1 MPSDAVYA
9 VRQLRRSPAFA
20 AAAILTLALGI
31 GANAAIYQVL
41 DAVLF
46 RVLPVKDPARLVKV
60 TPFRDGKPKAF
71 SYTDYRAIAAQPVFD
86 GALASSDFPLHAA
99 ILRGRG
105 QARTVNTVIV
115 SAGYFQVLGI
125 AAHTGR
131 VFGEAD
137 DHDPV
142 GVISDAFWER
152 EFGRNPAALGQT
164 LRINKSAI
172 TVIGVAP
179 PRFFGEKPGNVPDL
193 WVPLGL
199 APQLMASDW
208 LSQPK
213 SWLSAMA
220 RLRAGVSL
228 ADAQAAVQGAI
239 PGLRILVEPGEQG
252 IPELRTRVERPALVA
267 MAAVGLLLLIA
278 CCNLATLLLARGA
291 ARSHEISVR
300 LALGAGRGRLIRQLA
315 AENMVLAL
323 IGGALGLALSL
334 WLARPA
340 AAMAGATAEWS
351 WRVAAFTAG
360 ITALTGL
367 LFGMAPA
374 ISATRPLTPRASRPK
389 IGRALIAV
397 QVAVSLVLLSGAG
410 MLARSL
416 WNLRHQDF
424 GFRADG
430 LVVADLPWEFSPAMM
445 ARYAALRQPLLERLQ
460 AVPGAQSAALSGFGP
475 MGGAQHTSPFSSA
488 ATYGVMTRMVHVSAR
503 YFDTTEIPILA
514 GRAFTDADRAGAPAV
529 AVVTET
535 AARALFGGA
544 NPVGKLISGSD
555 KFDPGHAVEVVGVAR
570 DVRFASPTEAFSAMV
585 FLPLTQSPAPIT
597 TALVRVSG
605 DAGAAA
611 ANVRAAFRAVDPDIA
626 IASVQPLP
634 AVIDA
639 SLQQERALAVLA
651 NGFAALALVLT
662 AVGIYGVISYALAR
676 RAREIGI
683 RIALGARRGQVS
695 RMLLAEIGAT
705 AAAGVAAGG
714 VGAFAASRAL
724 HGMLFGIA
732 PGDWSM
738 TGGAAALL
746 GLIAAIAA
754 YVPARRASRLDPMA
768 TLRQD

>member
-1 MPSDAVYA
+1 MPNDAVYA

-46 RVLPVKDPARLVKV
+46 RVLPVKDPARLVKI

-71 SYTDYRAIAAQPVFD
+71 SYADFRAIAAQPVFD

-105 QARTVNTVIV
+105 QARTVNAVIV
-115 SAGYFQVLGI
+115 SADYFQVLGVT
-125 AAHTGR
+125 AHAGR
-131 VFGEAD
+131 LFDEAND
-137 DHDPV
+137 RNPV

-152 EFGRNPAALGQT
+152 EFGRSPGALGQT

-239 PGLRILVEPGEQG
+239 PGLRILVEPGAHG

-291 ARSHEISVR
+291 ARSHEIAVR

-351 WRVAAFTAG
+351 WRVAAFTGG

-445 ARYAALRQPLLERLQ
+445 ARYAALRQPLLDRLQ
-460 AVPGAQSAALSGFGP
+460 AIPGAQSAALSGFGP

-514 GRAFTDADRAGAPAV
+514 GRAFADADRAAV

-555 KFDPGHAVEVVGVAR
+555 KFDPSHAVEVVGVAR
-570 DVRFASPTEAFSAMV
+570 DVRFASPTEAFSALV

-639 SLQQERALAVLA
+639 SLQQERALALLA

-662 AVGIYGVISYALAR
+662 AVGIYGVISYAVAR

-695 RMLLAEIGAT
+695 RMLLAEIGAI

-738 TGGAAALL
+738 TAGAAAVLA
-746 GLIAAIAA
+746 LIAPMAA
-754 YVPARRASRLDPMA
+754 YLPARRASRLDPMA

>member
-31 GANAAIYQVL
+31 GANATIYQVL
-41 DAVLF
+41 DAILF
-46 RVLPVKDPARLVKV
+46 RTLPVKNPAQLVKIA
-60 TPFRDGKPKAF
+60 PWL
-71 SYTDYRAIAAQPVFD
+71 SYADYRAIAAQPVFD
-86 GALASSDFPLHAA
+86 GALATSDFPLHAA

-105 QARTVNTVIV
+105 QARTVNAVIV
-115 SAGYFQVLGI
+115 TADYFRVLGI
-125 AAHTGR
+125 SAHAGR
-131 VFGEAD
+131 VFGETD
-137 DHDPV
+137 DRDPV

-152 EFGRNPAALGQT
+152 EFGRSPAAIGQT
-164 LRINKSAI
+164 LRVNKSAI

-179 PRFFGEKPGNVPDL
+179 PRFSGEKQGNAPDL
-193 WVPLGL
+193 WVPTGL
-199 APQLMASDW
+199 SPQLMASDW
-208 LSQPK
+208 RSQPK

-220 RLRAGVSL
+220 RLRSGVSV
-228 ADAQAAVQGAI
+228 ADAQAAVQNAI
-239 PGLRILVEPGEQG
+239 PGLRILVEPGAQG
-252 IPELRTRVERPALVA
+252 FPELRTRIERPALVA

-291 ARSHEISVR
+291 ARSHEIAVR

-315 AENMVLAL
+315 AENMVLAA

-360 ITALTGL
+360 ITAVTGL
-367 LFGMAPA
+367 LFGTAPA
-374 ISATRPLTPRASRPK
+374 VSATRPLTPRASRPK
-389 IGRALIAV
+389 IGRALIAA
-397 QVAVSLVLLSGAG
+397 QVAVSVVLLSGAG
-410 MLARSL
+410 MLAQSL

-445 ARYAALRQPLLERLQ
+445 ARYEALRRPLLDRLQ
-460 AVPGAQSAALSGFGP
+460 AVPGARSAALSGFGP
-475 MGGAQHTSPFSSA
+475 MGGAQHTGPFSSA
-488 ATYGVMTRMVHVSAR
+488 GAYAVPTRMVHVSAR
-503 YFDTTEIPILA
+503 YFETTEIPILA
-514 GRAFTDADRAGAPAV
+514 GRGFTDADRAGAAPV
-529 AVVTET
+529 AVLTET
-535 AARALFGGA
+535 AARAFFGGA
-544 NPVGKLISGSD
+544 NPVGKLISGKD
-555 KFDPGHAVEVVGVAR
+555 VYDPARAVEVVGVAR
-570 DVRFASPTEAFSAMV
+570 DVRFGTPNEAFSAIV
-585 FLPLTQSPAPIT
+585 FLPLPQSPAPIT
-597 TALVRVSG
+597 SAIVRVSG
-605 DAGAAA
+605 DSGTAA
-611 ANVRAAFRAVDPDIA
+611 ANVRAAFHEVDPDIA

-662 AVGIYGVISYALAR
+662 SVGIYGVISYAVTR

-695 RMLLAEIGAT
+695 RMLLREIGAI
-705 AAAGVAAGG
+705 ALAGVAVGGAG
-714 VGAFAASRAL
+714 AYAASRAL

-738 TGGAAALL
+738 TAGAAALL
-746 GLIAAIAA
+746 GTIAAAAA
-754 YVPARRASRLDPMA
+754 YLPARRAARLDPMTA
-768 TLRQD
+768 LRQD